1 VHSSERRIVVGQPEH
16 DGALPARW
24 HEPDPGLTVGQHHFG
39 GTLFT
44 RQGLRETD
52 LSGFNVPVGAVAQ
65 LVATSNEGRHEV
77 VITNTAAPAVP
88 NPVAYVGRD
97 ATVSAQNGLE
107 LFPGQSVTYKHY
119 RGDVWAIVPAGGPA
133 TLSWQEE

>member
-1 VHSSERRIVVGQPEH
+1 MNSSQRRIVVGEPGH
-16 DGALPARW
+16 DALPAGW
-24 HEPDPGLTVGQHHFG
+24 EEPDPGLGHGYHHFG

-52 LSGFNVPVGAVAQ
+52 LSGGDVSVGAVPVI
-65 LVATSNEGRHEV
+65 VATANEGRHEV
-77 VITNTAAPAVP
+77 VITNTAAAGAP
-88 NPVAYVGRD
+88 NPVAFTGRD
-97 ATVSAQNGLE
+97 GAPGNQTLQL
-107 LFPGQSVTYKHY
+107 LPGQSVTYKHY